1 MEVFLQTSKI
11 RNFAD
16 GNIILMKMKYLHV
29 ILFTLVVLSS
39 LPGCTGNEEAREKI
53 SRAESLLRSSP
64 DSALA
69 ILDSL
74 RDEKDEWSD
83 ALKMRY
89 ELVYAESQKQG
100 YIPF

>member
-1 MEVFLQTSKI
+1 M
-11 RNFAD
+11 
-16 GNIILMKMKYLHV
+16 
-29 ILFTLVVLSS
+29 
-39 LPGCTGNEEAREKI
+39 
-53 SRAESLLRSSP
+53 LRSSP